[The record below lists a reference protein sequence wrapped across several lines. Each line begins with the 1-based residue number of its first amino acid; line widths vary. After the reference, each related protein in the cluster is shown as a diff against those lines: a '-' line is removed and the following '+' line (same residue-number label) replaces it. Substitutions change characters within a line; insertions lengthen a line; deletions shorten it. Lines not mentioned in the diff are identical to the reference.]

1 MDDYTAAVEQR
12 FLAYVDKQDE
22 CWLWTGHVM
31 NVGYGQFHWNGTK
44 RAHRVAYRLWIG
56 EIPEGTVVH
65 HSCAV
70 RHCVNPDHLQT
81 ITPGENT
88 AEMLERSYYKERI
101 QTLDDLVLELQDQIE
116 RLQHGSE

>member
-12 FLAYVDKQDE
+12 FLSYVDKQEE

-44 RAHRVAYRLWIG
+44 RAHRVAYRLWVA

-101 QTLDDLVLELQDQIE
+101 QTLEDLVLELQDQIE

>member
-12 FLAYVDKQDE
+12 FLTYVDKQEE

-44 RAHRVAYRLWIG
+44 RAHRVAYRLWVG
-56 EIPEGTVVH
+56 DIPEGSVVH

-70 RHCVNPDHLQT
+70 RHCVNPKHLQT
-81 ITPGENT
+81 ITPGENI
-88 AEMLERSYYKERI
+88 AEMLERTYYKERI
-101 QTLDDLVLELQDQIE
+101 QTLETLVADLEEQI
-116 RLQHGSE
+116 RKINNGDK